1 MSVCYK
7 LLYVL
12 QINIEWYF
20 KQTFY
25 EQHMFAA
32 HCERV
37 IMIFTDVLVVFTA
50 SIFRVMSKSR
60 ADKLGVQE

>member
-1 MSVCYK
+1 
-7 LLYVL
+7 
-12 QINIEWYF
+12 
-20 KQTFY
+20 
-25 EQHMFAA
+25 MFAA

-50 SIFRVMSKSR
+50 SIFWVMSKSR